1 MEQIQKLVE
10 DLLQKLGL
18 DKVKECR
25 EEIPQPAL
33 YVLLQSDC
41 TVELSPEVLIPL
53 RVKIEMG

>member
-10 DLLQKLGL
+10 DLLLE
-18 DKVKECR
+18 KVKECR

-53 RVKIEMG
+53 KVRIEMG